1 LSGGDSKTIGGS
13 MEETKDRH
21 RRYLRA
27 VNHPLRRRMLR
38 ALKEGDGTI
47 DSLEE
52 RLGVDAKTLDWHMR
66 ILEHGFC
73 VERVEEDGVARFVL
87 TQEGLVVDY
96 VEGP

>member
-1 LSGGDSKTIGGS
+1 
-13 MEETKDRH
+13 MEETKEKH
-21 RRYLRA
+21 KRYLRA
-27 VNHPLRRRMLR
+27 VNSPVRRRILR

-47 DSLEE
+47 ESLVE

-66 ILEHGFC
+66 ILEDGYC
-73 VERVEEDGVARFVL
+73 VEKDEKDGVTRYVL

>member
-1 LSGGDSKTIGGS
+1 
-13 MEETKDRH
+13 MEETKERH

-27 VNHPLRRRMLR
+27 VNHPLRRRILR
-38 ALKEGDGTI
+38 ALKEGDETI
-47 DSLEE
+47 GSLEE

-66 ILEHGFC
+66 ILEDGYC
-73 VERVEEDGVARFVL
+73 VERVEGGDATRFVL

>member
-1 LSGGDSKTIGGS
+1 MSGGDSKTIGGS
-13 MEETKDRH
+13 MEETKERH

-27 VNHPLRRRMLR
+27 VNNPLRRRILR
-38 ALKEGDGTI
+38 AIKEGYVTME
-47 DSLEE
+47 SLVA

-66 ILEHGFC
+66 ILEDGYC
-73 VERVEEDGVARFVL
+73 VERIEEGGGTRFVL

>member
-1 LSGGDSKTIGGS
+1 MSGSDSKTIGGS
-13 MEETKDRH
+13 MEETKERH

-38 ALKEGDGTI
+38 ALKEGDETI
-47 DSLEE
+47 ESLEE

-66 ILEHGFC
+66 ILEDGYC
-73 VERVEEDGVARFVL
+73 VERVEEDGVTRFVV

>member
-1 LSGGDSKTIGGS
+1 VSGSDSKTIGGS
-13 MEETKDRH
+13 MEETKERH

-38 ALKEGDGTI
+38 ALKEGDETI
-47 DSLEE
+47 GSLEE

-66 ILEHGFC
+66 ILEDGYC
-73 VERVEEDGVARFVL
+73 VERVEEGGVTRFAL

>member
-1 LSGGDSKTIGGS
+1 MSDGESKTIAGS

-38 ALKEGDGTI
+38 ALKEGDETI

-73 VERVEEDGVARFVL
+73 VERVEEDGVARFAL
-87 TQEGLVVDY
+87 TREGLVVDY

>member
-1 LSGGDSKTIGGS
+1 MSDGESKTIGGS

-27 VNHPLRRRMLR
+27 VNNPLRRRMLR
-38 ALKEGDGTI
+38 ALKDGCDTI
-47 DSLEE
+47 DSLEDC
-52 RLGVDAKTLDWHMR
+52 LGVDAKTLDWHMR

-73 VERVEEDGVARFVL
+73 VERVEGEGVTRFVL

>member
-1 LSGGDSKTIGGS
+1 MSGSDSKTIGGS

-27 VNHPLRRRMLR
+27 VNNPLRRRILR
-38 ALKEGDGTI
+38 AIKEGCGTME
-47 DSLEE
+47 SLVA
-52 RLGVDAKTLDWHMR
+52 RLDVDAKTLDWHIR
-66 ILEHGFC
+66 ILEDGYC
-73 VERVEEDGVARFVL
+73 VERAEEDGGTRYIL

>member
-1 LSGGDSKTIGGS
+1 MSGGESKTMGGS
-13 MEETKDRH
+13 MEETRERH
-21 RRYLRA
+21 RLYLRA

-38 ALKEGDGTI
+38 ALKEGCETI
-47 DSLEE
+47 DCLEE
-52 RLGVDAKTLDWHMR
+52 RLGVDANTLDWHMSM
-66 ILEHGFC
+66 LEHGFC